1 MFFAVLSNIDSFMAK
16 NYSQDKSVTSEWVPS
31 KYVIQRILAFSK
43 AYQETQEEKDPL
55 DLLKN

>member
-1 MFFAVLSNIDSFMAK
+1 MAK

-31 KYVIQRILAFSK
+31 KYVIQRIIAFSK
-43 AYQETQEEKDPL
+43 TYQKTQEEKSPL

>member
-1 MFFAVLSNIDSFMAK
+1 MAK
-16 NYSQDKSVTSEWVPS
+16 NYSQDKSVTSEWVLS